1 MIKYNFKELT
11 GDVVTRDDFR
21 YEESRMSW
29 NRAIEKYPLVIIYC
43 KEKNDVRNSVLW
55 ARKNELPIRI
65 RSGCHNY
72 EGYSTGNDVVV
83 IDVSKMNNIYIDEN
97 KGKVK
102 IEGGVRNREL
112 YEDIGELEVLIKE
125 RVEVLKKENNKLC

>member
-29 NRAIEKYPLVIIYC
+29 NRAIEKYPLAIIYC
-43 KEKNDVRNSVLW
+43 KEKNDVRNSILW
-55 ARKNELPIRI
+55 ARKNELPIRV

-102 IEGGVRNREL
+102 IEGGVRKQRAL
-112 YEDIGELEVLIKE
+112 
-125 RVEVLKKENNKLC
+125 